1 MGTSIG
7 LSRREHAQANPM
19 SIVPVAIFILYT
31 QPLTGKTNSN
41 NTFFV
46 HKCLPRATIH
56 ECKQYHKHGEDIL
69 QLREKTQKWIASLL
83 NAFRAHGVHTRSHC

>member
-41 NTFFV
+41 NTTSNHSLYTNASHVLLFMN
-46 HKCLPRATIH
+46 ANNITNT
-56 ECKQYHKHGEDIL
+56 
-69 QLREKTQKWIASLL
+69 EKTFY
-83 NAFRAHGVHTRSHC
+83 N